1 MIQPLPGGQNNFQK
15 LQLIPIG
22 QQNNERGRFC
32 STIERR
38 FFTQS
43 QAVNNTANRLAA
55 QQARDK
61 SADTDEV
68 NLLAE
73 N

>member
-22 QQNNERGRFC
+22 QQNNERGRFG